1 MPAFLAHL
9 QHSKLT
15 WQLIKSV
22 VFLQFNCMRIDSSS
36 DDASIP
42 EERIATPDRE
52 YNYPRDH
59 LSNSREKM
67 KLPSS
72 RDHSGRHPSNISERR
87 AQNLPPPVR
96 ASS

>member
-1 MPAFLAHL
+1 
-9 QHSKLT
+9 
-15 WQLIKSV
+15 
-22 VFLQFNCMRIDSSS
+22 MRIDSSS